1 MELLHLKYFCKIAE
15 HENVTKAAQELHV
28 AQPALSRVLR
38 GLEDELGVQL
48 FHRAG
53 RHLSLNENGDILL
66 RCAQDIFSRMAS
78 MQKELHDR
86 GGAMWE
92 ETITIVV
99 RVASRL
105 LPDIISGFRHRY
117 PQVRIIIIQN
127 ELQDWRQECVWDL
140 CIDAS
145 REKRQDVHTTCL
157 LREEICLAMPKNHPL
172 AKRKR
177 IRLQEVAGESFLGM
191 QKGSSMNEIAT
202 AYCREAGFS
211 PNIILESDNPSTMRG
226 LMRLGLGIA
235 FNPLVTW
242 KEVSEEEFCLIPIE
256 GIDCCRYI
264 HLTLRPASYHAEV
277 VLAFRDYL
285 IEFFAQL
292 SNHI

>member
-1 MELLHLKYFCKIAE
+1 
-15 HENVTKAAQELHV
+15 
-28 AQPALSRVLR
+28 
-38 GLEDELGVQL
+38 
-48 FHRAG
+48 
-53 RHLSLNENGDILL
+53 
-66 RCAQDIFSRMAS
+66 
-78 MQKELHDR
+78 
-86 GGAMWE
+86 
-92 ETITIVV
+92 
-99 RVASRL
+99 
-105 LPDIISGFRHRY
+105 
-117 PQVRIIIIQN
+117 
-127 ELQDWRQECVWDL
+127 
-140 CIDAS
+140 
-145 REKRQDVHTTCL
+145 
-157 LREEICLAMPKNHPL
+157 
-172 AKRKR
+172 
-177 IRLQEVAGESFLGM
+177 
-191 QKGSSMNEIAT
+191 MNEIAT

-292 SNHI
+292 SNRI